1 MLVRK
6 LWLCLL
12 VAILAGCGQPSSR
25 YQLTQDMGP
34 GGVVDLSHVE
44 EPVPALTSPGR
55 RGNKS
60 PYTVLGNSYEVMA
73 SGRGY
78 VEEGVASWYG
88 KKFHGYQTSNGEIYN
103 MYRFTAA
110 HKSLPLPI
118 YARVTNQA
126 NGRQV
131 IVRINDRGPFHG
143 GRLIDLSYAAAK
155 KLGFLANGTAHVK
168 VETYPFADTVLSE
181 QRLAGQPASG
191 PTGQQVGG
199 QGEQYTGATHSGS
212 VYFLQV
218 GAFANESAA
227 RRTVRQLDTLV
238 DAPVFLQ
245 AVDGGSIHRVRI
257 GPFEQYQTA
266 TQVQRTL
273 KSGSY
278 PDTVLLSKP

>member
-1 MLVRK
+1 MPCSV
-6 LWLCLL
+6 
-12 VAILAGCGQPSSR
+12 S
-25 YQLTQDMGP
+25 
-34 GGVVDLSHVE
+34 
-44 EPVPALTSPGR
+44 TS
-55 RGNKS
+55 K
-60 PYTVLGNSYEVMA
+60 V
-73 SGRGY
+73 
-78 VEEGVASWYG
+78 
-88 KKFHGYQTSNGEIYN
+88 
-103 MYRFTAA
+103 
-110 HKSLPLPI
+110 
-118 YARVTNQA
+118 ARVA
-126 NGRQV
+126 NW
-131 IVRINDRGPFHG
+131 
-143 GRLIDLSYAAAK
+143 L
-155 KLGFLANGTAHVK
+155 T
-168 VETYPFADTVLSE
+168 
-181 QRLAGQPASG
+181 SG

-199 QGEQYTGATHSGS
+199 QGEQYTGATHSAS